1 MPGDSARAATLST
14 VREME
19 LRIVRHTTRFDAAC
33 RFYGDVLGWPVTRE
47 WPAGDGQGRGRI
59 FGYGD
64 TARVELIEHTRQAEV
79 SGLFLSVEHPDVATL
94 HDTFAAAGVPIL
106 RGLADQPWGHRN
118 LAVHDPTGLEVV
130 FFQPL

>member
-1 MPGDSARAATLST
+1 MPGGSARAATLST

-64 TARVELIEHTRQAEV
+64 TARVE
-79 SGLFLSVEHPDVATL
+79 
-94 HDTFAAAGVPIL
+94 FAAAGVPIL